1 MASSLADLLASTTQM
16 ATALTANEA
25 EVAPRGADAAFVAE
39 GQARI
44 SAVQALEAE
53 QEALKAALK
62 LKTTALEA
70 AQKALK
76 DWEKEGRTVV
86 KLAYK
91 DQQEKWIEFG
101 VKAKR

>member
-1 MASSLADLLASTTQM
+1 MVKSLADLLATTTQM
-16 ATALTANEA
+16 ATALTANA
-25 EVAPRGADAAFVAE
+25 TDVAPRGADAAFVAE

-44 SAVQALEAE
+44 SALQALEAE

-62 LKTTALEA
+62 LKTTELEA

-76 DWEKEGRTVV
+76 DWEKEGRNIV
-86 KLAYK
+86 KLAYA